1 MPSVS
6 FCFRVHQPYRLKQYN
21 FKDIGLLHNYD
32 DAEANAAAINEA
44 ANNCYLPG
52 NEIILSQIKATNGKF
67 KVAFSISGLVLE
79 LLLQYRPDV
88 IDSFKQLIQTGCVEL
103 LAETYNNSLAWLHS
117 KKEFSV
123 QIEKHRL
130 LVKKLFDAAPVVFR
144 NTQLIYNN
152 GLAKFI
158 ADAGYK
164 GIICEGQDNILK
176 GRTPNQTYAA
186 PGNGDF
192 GVLLRNTALS
202 DDIAFRFGETGWNQ
216 HPLTAEKFAG
226 WVHAHQ
232 ANDTCNI
239 NLFFDYET
247 FGIHKKAGT
256 GIFEFLKHLPG
267 AVLANP
273 KFKFKTPS
281 EALDNCYPKDIYDV
295 PKTISWED
303 KKNNYCLW
311 TDNVIQ
317 HNSIRKIYSLENM
330 VLKSDNEKTID
341 TWRKLQAVDY
351 FYFMQA
357 QQPCERDDSY
367 LSNPAGNRHE
377 AFETYCNI
385 LTDFEISV
393 IKSGL
398 EANPFKFLNK
408 SYSIF

>member
-6 FCFRVHQPYRLKQYN
+6 FCFRVHQPYRLKQYD
-21 FKDIGLLHNYD
+21 FKDIGLLHSYD

-44 ANNCYLPG
+44 ADKCYLPA
-52 NEIILSQIKATNGKF
+52 NEIILSQIKATNRKF
-67 KVAFSISGLVLE
+67 KAAFAISGAVLE
-79 LLLQYRPDV
+79 LLQQYRPDV
-88 IDSFKQLIQTGCVEL
+88 IESFTQLIHTGCVEL

-130 LVKKLFDAAPVVFR
+130 LVKKLFNAEPVVFI

-164 GIICEGQDNILK
+164 GIICEGQHNILK

-192 GVLLRNTALS
+192 GLLLRNAALS
-202 DDIAFRFGETGWNQ
+202 DDIAFKFGDTGWNQ
-216 HPLTAEKFAG
+216 HPLTAEKFAA
-226 WVHAHQ
+226 WIHAHPS
-232 ANDTCNI
+232 NDTCNI
-239 NLFFDYET
+239 NLFLDYET
-247 FGIHKKAGT
+247 FGVHKKKGT
-256 GIFEFLKHLPG
+256 GIFEFLKYLP
-267 AVLANP
+267 AAILANP
-273 KFKFKTPS
+273 EFKFTNPR
-281 EALDNCYPKDIYDV
+281 EALEDCYPKDIYDV
-295 PKTISWED
+295 AKTISWQD
-303 KKNNYCLW
+303 TTNDYCLW
-311 TDNVIQ
+311 TENVQQ
-317 HNSIRKIYSLENM
+317 HNIIRKIYSLENM
-330 VLKSDNEKTID
+330 VLKSENEKNID

-351 FYFMQA
+351 FNFMQK
-357 QQPCERDDSY
+357 QQPCDGGDSDL
-367 LSNPAGNRHE
+367 LSPSGSWQQ
-377 AFETYCNI
+377 AFKTYCNI

-398 EANPFKFLNK
+398 EANPFKFLNR